1 MKENKNNQ
9 KHLFGV
15 ILAGGSGTRLWPLSR
30 ELYPKQL
37 LKLIGNKTLI
47 QQTFLRLKKIIP
59 LKNIYIIT
67 NENLAE
73 DIHLQLKDFGAIKE
87 NIIKEPFQKNT
98 APAIAL
104 AAEIIFRKD
113 NKAKILV
120 SPADH
125 FIKPDFEFIKAA
137 KTAFEIAKDNFLIT
151 FGIVPSHPSQEYGY
165 IKISSKLKV
174 QSSKFGAYKVEQFIE
189 KPDVRQA
196 EKLIKQRAYWNSG
209 IFVWRA
215 EIILKEIKK
224 FLPEVHKAANSYFH
238 DFDKFLKLYSSL
250 ELISIDKGVL
260 EKADNVVVLP
270 AKFDWQDIG
279 SWEALYELLPKD
291 SDQNVLNERAISED
305 CSNCLIQG
313 TKKRIV
319 VALGLE
325 GLIVV
330 DTEDAVLVAHKDYS
344 HKIKNSLEKMRQNNF
359 NQHLQHPTA
368 YRPWGH
374 YTVLEEGEN
383 FKVKKI
389 TVEPK
394 QKLSLQSHKK
404 RAEHWTV
411 LKGNAK
417 VELNGKT
424 FNLKP
429 YQSIDI
435 PVGAKHRLRN
445 NTRKPLEIIE
455 VQSGDYLKEDDII
468 RIDDKYGRN

>member
-1 MKENKNNQ
+1 MKIPVIKNNQ

-37 LKLIGNKTLI
+37 LKLVGNKTLI
-47 QQTFLRLKKIIP
+47 QQTFSRLIKIIP
-59 LKNIYIIT
+59 LKNIYIVT

-73 DIHLQLKDFGAIKE
+73 DIHLQLRKLGVIKE

-98 APAIAL
+98 AAAIAL

-125 FIKPDFEFIKAA
+125 FIKPDSEFIKAA
-137 KTAFEIAKDNFLIT
+137 KIAFEIAKDNLLIT
-151 FGIVPSHPSQEYGY
+151 FGVVPSHPSQEYGY
-165 IKISSKLKV
+165 IKNKD
-174 QSSKFGAYKVEQFIE
+174 YKVEKFVE
-189 KPDVRQA
+189 KPDVRLA
-196 EKLIKQRAYWNSG
+196 EELIKQGAYWNSG
-209 IFVWRA
+209 IFVWQA
-215 EIILKEIKK
+215 ETILKEIKK
-224 FLPEVHKAANSYFH
+224 FLPEVYKAVNAYFQ
-238 DFDKFLKLYSSL
+238 DFDEFLKLYSSL
-250 ELISIDKGVL
+250 ESISIDKGVL

-279 SWEALYELLPKD
+279 SWKALYELLPKD
-291 SDQNVLNERAISED
+291 SDQNVLNEHAISED

-330 DTEDAVLVAHKDYS
+330 DTEDAVLVAQKNHS
-344 HKIKNSLEKMRQNNF
+344 HKIKSSLEKMRQNNF

-374 YTVLEEGEN
+374 YTILEEGGN

-429 YQSIDI
+429 HKSIDI
-435 PVGAKHRLRN
+435 PVGVRHCLKN
-445 NTRKPLEIIE
+445 VTKKPLEIIE
-455 VQSGDYLKEDDII
+455 VQSGDYLEEDDIV
-468 RIDDKYGRN
+468 RFDDKYGRN

>member
-1 MKENKNNQ
+1 MKKDNQ

-37 LKLIGNKTLI
+37 LKLIGDKTLI
-47 QQTFLRLKKIIP
+47 QQTFLRLSKIIS

-67 NENLAE
+67 NENSAE
-73 DIHLQLKDFGAIKE
+73 NIYFQLKDLGAIKE

-104 AAEIIFRKD
+104 VTEIIFRKD
-113 NKAKILV
+113 GKAEILV
-120 SPADH
+120 SSSDH
-125 FIKPDFEFIKAA
+125 FIKSDLEFIKMA
-137 KTAFEIAKDNFLIT
+137 KTAFKIAEGDFLVT
-151 FGIVPSHPSQEYGY
+151 FGIIPNYPSQEYGY
-165 IKISSKLKV
+165 IKRKSKIKN
-174 QSSKFGAYKVEQFIE
+174 QKSKINVYGVEKFIE
-189 KPDVRQA
+189 KPDVKQA
-196 EKLIKQRAYWNSG
+196 EKLIKQGAYWNSG

-215 EIILKEIKK
+215 KTILDGIKI
-224 FLPEVHKAANSYFH
+224 FLPEVYKTVETYFQNPNE
-238 DFDKFLKLYSSL
+238 FLKLFRSL
-250 ELISIDKGVL
+250 ESISIDKGVL
-260 EKADNVVVLP
+260 EKSDNVAVLP

-279 SWEALYELLPKD
+279 SWKALYEILPKD
-291 SDQNVLNERAISED
+291 SNQNVLNEHAISED

-330 DTEDAVLVAHKDYS
+330 DTEDAVLVAHKNHS

-368 YRPWGH
+368 YRPWGY

-389 TVEPK
+389 VVEPG

-404 RAEHWTV
+404 RAEHWIV

-417 VELNGKT
+417 VELNGKI
-424 FNLKP
+424 FNLKHH
-429 YQSIDI
+429 QSIDI
-435 PVGAKHRLRN
+435 PIGAEHCLEN
-445 NTRKPLEIIE
+445 ITRKLLEIIE
-455 VQSGDYLKEDDII
+455 VQSGDYLKEDDIV
-468 RIDDKYGRN
+468 RFNDKYGRN